1 MYTSLLVSY
10 NISEELHTTFNNIH
24 TSTSTVDT
32 PDISSQC
39 QQSRQKQSH
48 SPPKRETCSLT
59 HHSQTR
65 AMHTSQYESHS
76 SPHYDRD
83 SEGVLIQVYH
93 PNLHRTHITHTNGYI
108 LRSHALIQHTLV
120 FAPLVVSI
128 PTVICQ
134 QHNSL
139 EPSQYVLQIYWH
151 TLVLFRIR
159 ALMQHYY
166 ATYTQ
171 YDVLLYLTWMQYIC
185 SVLWNTLV

>member
-108 LRSHALIQHTLV
+108 LRSHALIQHTLI

-134 QHNSL
+134 QYNSPDTIQQQRTVHTPNPIQIR
-139 EPSQYVLQIYWH
+139 PSYLTYVYYFTTYILYYVLLNLSCTHRIY
-151 TLVLFRIR
+151 
-159 ALMQHYY
+159 
-166 ATYTQ
+166 
-171 YDVLLYLTWMQYIC
+171 
-185 SVLWNTLV
+185 SVL

>member
-1 MYTSLLVSY
+1 MPAPIEPNTNRISQLVA
-10 NISEELHTTFNNIH
+10 NRAKQ
-24 TSTSTVDT
+24 
-32 PDISSQC
+32 P
-39 QQSRQKQSH
+39 QSH

-65 AMHTSQYESHS
+65 ALHTSQYESHS

-128 PTVICQ
+128 PAQYTVCQ
-134 QHNSL
+134 QYNSPDTIQQQRTVHTPTDMFYHNTLAAISFISG
-139 EPSQYVLQIYWH
+139 PRVCIQLQLI
-151 TLVLFRIR
+151 FRLASTDR
-159 ALMQHYY
+159 CR
-166 ATYTQ
+166 
-171 YDVLLYLTWMQYIC
+171 VEQYITRTWYA
-185 SVLWNTLV
+185 SHRPLFYHIHYMM